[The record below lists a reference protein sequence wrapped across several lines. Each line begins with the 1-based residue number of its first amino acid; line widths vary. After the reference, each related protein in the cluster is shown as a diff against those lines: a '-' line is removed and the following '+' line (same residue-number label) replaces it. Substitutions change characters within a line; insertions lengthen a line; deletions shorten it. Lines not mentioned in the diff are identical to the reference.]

1 MMSALK
7 THCQSIYQN
16 LPAKRLLALDVF
28 RGMTI
33 TAMILVN
40 NPGSWQ
46 HIYPPLEHAKWHG
59 WTLTDLIFPF
69 FIFIVGVSIS
79 LSGQRQREQGLGHAH
94 IIRHALLRMLK
105 LLLLGFF
112 LALFY
117 YNFSAANYDWFTE
130 RLMQIRFMGV
140 LQRIAV
146 VYFACVLLWMF
157 LSRLQLLVCML
168 MILVVYWL
176 AMAFIPY
183 HDDVG
188 NQYVGLLDYA
198 NNLSAWL
205 DSRLFAKTHLYY
217 ASAQPFA
224 FDPEG
229 VFSTLPAIASGLSG
243 VLAGQWLLLSHY
255 SMGHKAKWL
264 AICGVVALLL
274 GQVWANWLPINKALW
289 TSSYVLLT
297 SGYAALALAGL
308 MYVLDIK
315 QWRLWA
321 APFLVFGA
329 NSIAFFMFA
338 GVVGRLVIMFHIGE
352 VSVKSWLYTH
362 IYQPWLGDL
371 NGSLAYAFS
380 FLLLSYVVMFVMY
393 RKHIFW
399 KV

>member
-7 THCQSIYQN
+7 AHCQSIYLH
-16 LPAKRLLALDVF
+16 LPANRLLALDVF

-46 HIYPPLEHAKWHG
+46 HIYSPLAHAKWHG

-79 LSGQRQREQGLGHAH
+79 LSGQRQKEQGLSHGH
-94 IIRHALLRMLK
+94 IIRHALLRMFK
-105 LLLLGFF
+105 LLLLGCF

-117 YNFSAANYDWFTE
+117 YNFSAADYDWFSQ
-130 RLMQIRFMGV
+130 RLMQMRFMGV
-140 LQRIAV
+140 LQRIAL
-146 VYFACVLLWMF
+146 VYMACVLLWLF
-157 LSRLQLLVCML
+157 LSRLQLVICML
-168 MILVVYWL
+168 AILVAYWL

-183 HDDVG
+183 HDDLG
-188 NQYVGLLDYA
+188 NQYVGLLEYA

-205 DSRLFAKTHLYY
+205 DNYLFAKTHLYY
-217 ASAQPFA
+217 SSAQPFA

-229 VFSTLPAIASGLSG
+229 VLSTLPAIASGLSG
-243 VLAGQWLLLSHY
+243 VLAGQWLSSSHY
-255 SMGHKAKWL
+255 SMRHKAKWL
-264 AICGVVALLL
+264 AICGVVAVLL
-274 GQVWANWLPINKALW
+274 GQVWAHWFPINKALW

-321 APFLVFGA
+321 APFVVFGA

-362 IYQPWLGDL
+362 IYQLWLGDL
-371 NGSLAYAFS
+371 NASLAYAFS
-380 FLLLSYVVMFVMY
+380 FLLLSYLVMFVMY

>member
-1 MMSALK
+1 MMSVLK
-7 THCQSIYQN
+7 THCQSIYQS

-46 HIYPPLEHAKWHG
+46 HIYLPLEHAKWHG

-79 LSGQRQREQGLGHAH
+79 LSGQRQREQGLGHVY
-94 IIRHALLRMLK
+94 IIRYALLRMLK
-105 LLLLGFF
+105 LFLLGCF

-117 YNFSAANYDWFTE
+117 YNFSAVDYDWFSQ

-140 LQRIAV
+140 LQRIAL
-146 VYFACVLLWMF
+146 VYFACVLLWLF

-183 HDDVG
+183 HDDLG
-188 NQYVGLLDYA
+188 NQYVGLLEYA

-205 DSRLFAKTHLYY
+205 DNYLFAKTHLYY
-217 ASAQPFA
+217 STAKPFA

-229 VFSTLPAIASGLSG
+229 VLSTLPAIASGLSG
-243 VLAGQWLLLSHY
+243 VLAGQWLSSSNH

-264 AICGVVALLL
+264 AICGGVALLL

-297 SGYAALALAGL
+297 SGYAALILAGL

-352 VSVKSWLYTH
+352 VSVKTWVYTH
-362 IYQPWLGDL
+362 IFQPWMSDL
-371 NGSLAYAFS
+371 NASLAYAIS
-380 FLLLSYVVMFVMY
+380 FLLLSYLVMFVMY
-393 RKHIFW
+393 RKQIFW